1 MGNNISQIATD
12 LTNAYW
18 NMGREEFLKQM
29 RELHRSNQQIF
40 ASLVFTWLNDYVNYP
55 TDERNERS
63 VEYARELRNLY
74 CEATGKDGI
83 RDKFPCI

>member
-1 MGNNISQIATD
+1 MEKTLSQIATD

-18 NMGREEFLKQM
+18 NMGQAEFLKQM

-40 ASLVFTWLNDYVNYP
+40 AGLVFTWLNDYVNYP

-63 VEYARELRNLY
+63 VEYARELRNLIS
-74 CEATGKDGI
+74 EATGQGEFKD
-83 RDKFPCI
+83 RFPCI

>member
-1 MGNNISQIATD
+1 MSKNLSQIATD

-40 ASLVFTWLNDYVNYP
+40 AGLVFTWLNDYVNYP
-55 TDERNERS
+55 IDERNERS
-63 VEYARELRNLY
+63 VEYARELRKP
-74 CEATGKDGI
+74 TGKGGFKD
-83 RDKFPCI
+83 RFPCI